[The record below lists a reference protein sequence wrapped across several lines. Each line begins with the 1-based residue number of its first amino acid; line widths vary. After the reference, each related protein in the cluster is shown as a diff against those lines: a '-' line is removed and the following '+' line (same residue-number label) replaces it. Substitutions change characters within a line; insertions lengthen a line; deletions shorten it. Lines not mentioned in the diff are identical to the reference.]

1 MHKESTMQLLELTT
15 HGTQCKIH
23 PCSAAILLQDLPSPK
38 SALLVFTQQTQHQVE
53 PCALGLVP
61 SSLQHQPGGLVPHC
75 PQCHSCPQC
84 HPQPSSTLNHAYQ
97 KSPMLRGSCLAAA
110 PCAGSGAC
118 QLCCGYQPLQNSWGF
133 RKLKKENAKENDCF
147 LRDH

>member
-1 MHKESTMQLLELTT
+1 MQLLELTT

-84 HPQPSSTLNHAYQ
+84 HPQPSSTMPTRNPQCSGGAAWLLLPVPGQGHA
-97 KSPMLRGSCLAAA
+97 SSAVVTNL
-110 PCAGSGAC
+110 
-118 QLCCGYQPLQNSWGF
+118 F
-133 RKLKKENAKENDCF
+133 RIPGVLESLKKKMQKKMTVS
-147 LRDH
+147 